1 MNTGNRAVVYSAKI
15 DALAVALI
23 RFGADPTH
31 YLQNIQRYLSSN
43 KPSDNYS
50 SKPVNHCWLTGLD
63 E

>member
-50 SKPVNHCWLTGLD
+50 SKSVNQQ
-63 E
+63 

>member
-23 RFGADPTH
+23 RFGANPTH

-43 KPSDNYS
+43 KSSDNYS
-50 SKPVNHCWLTGLD
+50 SKPVNQQ
-63 E
+63 